1 MDECVFSSEITYLDI
16 LMVPQTLLLK
26 RKTKVIVCLTLYN
39 SALLWDSLGLAIPI
53 PDHISPAVLQPVDPL
68 GVKLQKVR

>member
-26 RKTKVIVCLTLYN
+26 RKTKVIV
-39 SALLWDSLGLAIPI
+39 
-53 PDHISPAVLQPVDPL
+53 
-68 GVKLQKVR
+68 